1 MKIKSLVITIS
12 AFVGVIVGT
21 EVIYNGLNAYI
32 NYKAEKQKELN
43 SELQQLTPKENE
55 IGQLKSQLM
64 FLDADKDKLTAANQ
78 EVMVQCQRLI
88 NGKTS
93 GVIKINIQLAKEV
106 EEQIN
111 NYWKNNNTFSTVQG
125 QEGAKNY
132 DIYLNKVNAYLN
144 EGIKTGEINIASM
157 PSFTSADISALS
169 NQINNVKV
177 QLLALGASLNMNGA
191 TPYTLQ
197 NSQGYVN
204 NTGY

>member
-21 EVIYNGLNAYI
+21 EVIYNGLNAYM

-88 NGKTS
+88 NGKTN
-93 GVIKINIQLAKEV
+93 GVIKINTQLAKEV

-169 NQINNVKV
+169 NEINNVKV
-177 QLLALGASLNMNGA
+177 HLLALGASLNMNGA